1 MSSLLPGQT
10 FLNQYHVEEFVALT
24 PLGELYRATDTRTNK
39 PLALTLLP
47 KTVYESAEALKT
59 LDAQSARLRGI
70 SHPNLVPYLGLYQTP
85 TLAFLLEEWVDG
97 PSLNEILGKAPLTV
111 NELLI
116 YIKAICS
123 ALEALHK
130 QNYLH
135 LNLAPELIHVNKQ
148 GEIFLG
154 GIGTARQNG
163 KKADA
168 ELPSKYPRL
177 YFSPE
182 QFNNQPL
189 TTASDI
195 YALTIL
201 IYQLATG
208 KWINGKSAPKSD
220 DTIKKVHLEST
231 PPAPI
236 SLNKEIPDHF
246 SRMILWALRKKPEDR
261 LKTTTE
267 LLSSLALAARSSV
280 DEVPLRTTPTTGPV
294 TYEILSQWD
303 FLPPPKLNIL
313 TQGVPPL
320 EDRMAEIKSVQAQ
333 KRGTRLGIM
342 TVFIFV
348 LIAGFVSLFWF
359 VRPAPVVNS
368 HSCAIYSVCIKLH
381 TTANLHSTSKTH

>member
-1 MSSLLPGQT
+1 MPSLMPGQT
-10 FLNQYHVEEFVALT
+10 FLNQYHVEEFVMLT

-39 PLALTLLP
+39 SLALTLLP
-47 KTVYESAEALKT
+47 KTVYESAEALKS

-85 TLAFLLEEWVDG
+85 TLAFLLEEWIDG
-97 PSLNEILGKAPLTV
+97 PSLNELLRNAPLTV

-130 QNYLH
+130 QFYLH

-154 GIGTARQNG
+154 GIGTAQQSGN
-163 KKADA
+163 KAD
-168 ELPSKYPRL
+168 PDRHSKYPRH

-195 YALTIL
+195 YALAVL

-208 KWINGKSAPKSD
+208 AWINGKSAPKTD
-220 DTIKKVHLEST
+220 DAIKKAHLEST

-236 SLNKEIPDHF
+236 SLNKDYPRPLLTHGPLGASQKARRPIEDHH
-246 SRMILWALRKKPEDR
+246 
-261 LKTTTE
+261 
-267 LLSSLALAARSSV
+267 
-280 DEVPLRTTPTTGPV
+280 RTP
-294 TYEILSQWD
+294 
-303 FLPPPKLNIL
+303 
-313 TQGVPPL
+313 
-320 EDRMAEIKSVQAQ
+320 
-333 KRGTRLGIM
+333 
-342 TVFIFV
+342 
-348 LIAGFVSLFWF
+348 LIASACRAFFCG
-359 VRPAPVVNS
+359 
-368 HSCAIYSVCIKLH
+368 
-381 TTANLHSTSKTH
+381 